1 MRISCERTLAWTIE
15 YDPRVEND
23 LRGLDRR
30 IQKEILDYMES
41 RIASSDD
48 PRSFG
53 KALRH
58 SHKGLWR
65 YRVRDYRIICEIQNK
80 RVVVLVVA
88 VGHRSK
94 VYG

>member
-1 MRISCERTLAWTIE
+1 
-15 YDPRVEND
+15 
-23 LRGLDRR
+23 
-30 IQKEILDYMES
+30 MES

-58 SHKGLWR
+58 SQKGLWR
-65 YRVRDYRIICEIQNK
+65 YRVRDYRIICEIQNE

>member
-1 MRISCERTLAWTIE
+1 LAWTIE
-15 YDPRVEND
+15 YDPRVERD
-23 LRGLDRR
+23 LRGLDKR

-48 PRSFG
+48 PTSFG

-58 SHKGLWR
+58 SQKG
-65 YRVRDYRIICEIQNK
+65 YRVRDYRVICEIQQE

>member
-1 MRISCERTLAWTIE
+1 LAWTIE
-15 YDPRVEND
+15 YDPRVERD
-23 LRGLDRR
+23 LRGLDKR

-41 RIASSDD
+41 RIASSDN
-48 PRSFG
+48 PKSFG

-58 SHKGLWR
+58 SQKGLWR
-65 YRVRDYRIICEIQNK
+65 YRVRDYSVICEIQQE